1 MTGRALAT
9 DAVPLTQAVNCV
21 VVATA
26 ADLAARGREM
36 PCIRCGDCATVCP
49 PGLLPQSLLRAI
61 TAGDDD
67 QVARHGLADCIEC
80 GCCDYVARAG
90 SRSPPDSV
98 PRARHDGCGSTSVSA
113 RPRPARDSHV
123 TKSVSRQPPKPTGRP
138 SRRPEAGPVASGRA
152 DSMAMRFETSP
163 APHVIAGFS
172 VPRVMFQVLLALLP
186 VGLVQVAVFGPGL
199 LLQMLVAGPVALA
212 CEALALRAR
221 GRDAAPFLRDGSVLV
236 TAALL
241 AVAVPPL
248 LPWWLMAL
256 GTAIAVLLGKHVFG
270 GLGSNPFNPAMVGYA
285 ALLVSFPLEMTRWP
299 VPFAPGGDWDA
310 YTGATALDALRTGLG
325 QRLTM
330 EEIFAGPA
338 FGSSG
343 GQGAQWINLA
353 ALAGGLYLLVRGL
366 VRWHIP
372 VAVLAG
378 ITLPAFA
385 MHAIDPGA
393 YASATFQLFS
403 GATMLGAFFI
413 ATDPVSAATSDRG
426 RLVYGAGIGA
436 ITWAIRT
443 WGGYPDGIAFARA
456 ADERRG
462 AAHRPLHDTE
472 DPWTRPALNLSG
484 AGHCVRRCCSRQ
496 PPSSRWASS
505 RS

>member
-1 MTGRALAT
+1 
-9 DAVPLTQAVNCV
+9 
-21 VVATA
+21 
-26 ADLAARGREM
+26 
-36 PCIRCGDCATVCP
+36 
-49 PGLLPQSLLRAI
+49 
-61 TAGDDD
+61 
-67 QVARHGLADCIEC
+67 
-80 GCCDYVARAG
+80 
-90 SRSPPDSV
+90 
-98 PRARHDGCGSTSVSA
+98 
-113 RPRPARDSHV
+113 
-123 TKSVSRQPPKPTGRP
+123 
-138 SRRPEAGPVASGRA
+138 
-152 DSMAMRFETSP
+152 MAMRFETSP
-163 APHVIAGFS
+163 APHVIAGYT

-186 VGLVQVAVFGPGL
+186 VAVVQVAVFGPGL
-199 LLQMLVAGPVALA
+199 LLQLLVAGPVALA

-338 FGSSG
+338 FGSLG
-343 GQGAQWINLA
+343 GKGAQWINLA
-353 ALAGGLYLLVRGL
+353 ALAGGLYLLARGL

-378 ITLPAFA
+378 IALPAFA

-393 YASATFQLFS
+393 HASATFQLL
-403 GATMLGAFFI
+403 LGRDDARRI
-413 ATDPVSAATSDRG
+413 LHRDRSCVGCDERPRPPGVWRRNRSHHLGDPDLG
-426 RLVYGAGIGA
+426 RLPG
-436 ITWAIRT
+436 RHRLR
-443 WGGYPDGIAFARA
+443 RA

-462 AAHRPLHDTE
+462 TTHRPLHGTE
-472 DPWTRPALNLSG
+472 DPWARPALKLSG
-484 AGHCVRRCCSRQ
+484 AGRCVRRCCSRQ
-496 PPSSRWASS
+496 PPSSRWVWS